1 MKSTYLL
8 GAVAILLAACGNEAP
23 PPTTGNAGNGAGN
36 SGGGSGSG
44 PAGSGGGTAGV
55 TGLAGATAGS
65 GGSGTGVAG
74 NGVAG
79 SGVAGSGV
87 AGSGVA
93 GSGVAGTGGSASGAA
108 GAAGSGGGAAGRGGA
123 GGATGGTGGGGAA
136 GRGGASGGAAGG
148 TGGGATGTSIAGTF
162 DGFLFL
168 APCNGGASSGY
179 DCANSGCQ
187 GGTVTKMSTFQIGG
201 TPGTVYNMTFHVRG
215 VVEGYRYS
223 GGTRDS
229 GTTLQMQ
236 TTAGND
242 LFHRG
247 GMQQATG
254 ASGSDY
260 NTMQLDVTPAVSGE
274 SNRYFFNSIP
284 VPPSDASASHLTFII
299 DFTKTIKI
307 TGGGTLTF
315 ASFDS
320 NCRLVMNCETSSTNM
335 CMRHW
340 SVPSVS
346 STMPAP
352 PATFMQPYSNGSGQ
366 WGQWMHID
374 VTDVVPVP

>member
-1 MKSTYLL
+1 MRSAYLL
-8 GAVAILLAACGNEAP
+8 GAIAILLAACGNEAP
-23 PPTTGNAGNGAGN
+23 PPATGNAGSGGSN

-44 PAGSGGGTAGV
+44 PAGSGGGAAG
-55 TGLAGATAGS
+55 TGIAGAPGGS
-65 GGSGTGVAG
+65 GGGAAGTGAAG
-74 NGVAG
+74 TGVAG
-79 SGVAGSGV
+79 SGVAGSG
-87 AGSGVA
+87 A
-93 GSGVAGTGGSASGAA
+93 AGTGGSASGTA
-108 GAAGSGGGAAGRGGA
+108 GA
-123 GGATGGTGGGGAA
+123 GGGAA
-136 GRGGASGGAAGG
+136 GRGGASGGSGGATGGTGAAGRGGASGGSGGATGG

-187 GGTVTKMSTFQIGG
+187 GGTVTKMSTFQVGG
-201 TPGTVYNMTFHVRG
+201 TPGTVYNMTFRVRG
-215 VVEGYRYS
+215 VVEGYRYN

-260 NTMQLDVTPAVSGE
+260 NTMQLDVTPAVTGE
-274 SNRYFFNSIP
+274 PNRYFFNSIP
-284 VPPSDASASHLTFII
+284 VPPGDASASHLTFII

-340 SVPSVS
+340 SVASVS
-346 STMPAP
+346 SAMPAP